1 MQLRAL
7 SQYHASPSDT
17 LSRQCPFDLYN
28 LDKYILEFEPIHLAI
43 WTNTFN
49 NWDKYILQ
57 FGQIHLA
64 IWTNTFCN
72 LYKYICAIAGRLIPV
87 SRSRDN
93 AHLISGPLWHTSNG
107 HYWWRC
113 EFELHSDHI
122 AHVATIVSYNGDG
135 IGIENL
141 KSVPFWPSS
150 SYSANMLPA
159 SGGRDRTLLCRGTHT
174 HSPHLTH
181 GGSGHIIRRLATA
194 WVTHIT
200 GYSGLCLIV
209 VYMGLQWSVT

>member
-1 MQLRAL
+1 MITNWEYIFIILLSSISWPKCIKCPLSQLDSEAIILSETGIGPLLVQLRAL

-72 LYKYICAIAGRLIPV
+72 CRPSYPSITL
-87 SRSRDN
+87 SRQCPFD
-93 AHLISGPLWHTSNG
+93 LWAMPRIKWTLLMR
-107 HYWWRC
+107 W
-113 EFELHSDHI
+113 EFELHVIMIILH
-122 AHVATIVSYNGDG
+122 
-135 IGIENL
+135 
-141 KSVPFWPSS
+141 
-150 SYSANMLPA
+150 MLPP
-159 SGGRDRTLLCRGTHT
+159 RIL
-174 HSPHLTH
+174 
-181 GGSGHIIRRLATA
+181 
-194 WVTHIT
+194 
-200 GYSGLCLIV
+200 
-209 VYMGLQWSVT
+209 